1 MNIQLVTLGS
11 VILLILILAFAIN
24 LFLNWRLRKL
34 QNESDV
40 NYSYFLIKGMF
51 FISAGI
57 LSFNLYE
64 VFLTLN
70 QVLFNSGSF
79 EEVVVQNLKYLSIFA
94 SFSLIYLI
102 ILYVL
107 SGALNSLFQKNSLR
121 DILNTPPA
129 VLLYIAIVLM
139 LLLSTG
145 KGIYLIS
152 ELWIPYPS
160 MPIYR

>member
-11 VILLILILAFAIN
+11 IILLILILAFAIN
-24 LFLNWRLRKL
+24 LFLNWRLKKL
-34 QNESDV
+34 QNESV
-40 NYSYFLIKGMF
+40 ENYSYFLIKGIF

-70 QVLFNSGSF
+70 QVLFNNGSF
-79 EEVVVQNLKYLSIFA
+79 NEVVIQNLKYLSIFG

-102 ILYVL
+102 ILYIL
-107 SGALNSLFQKNSLR
+107 SGGLYSLFQKISLKKII
-121 DILNTPPA
+121 DNPPA
-129 VLLYIAIVLM
+129 IIMYIAIVLM
-139 LLLSTG
+139 LVLSTG